1 MNLTEKYTGCQFRR
15 YSTKPR
21 GEAMVC
27 DTDITRYIARD
38 GGAFGQAVPVP
49 FTFSLDING
58 AEYCFCKKH
67 YNQVKKSE
75 TGYPRFGLIND
86 GILPERFA
94 DKPDDTGALCGW
106 TKNLDGTPIEKK
118 KGGRGPNKK
127 KVKKTL
133 VPLDDKDKQI
143 ADLHLEVD
151 ELKAMLNDLQAENTL
166 LKQGLK
172 GGVVDEVLEQLE
184 EDGEMECLDT
194 AQVSVSDRVDAIEGQ
209 EPEPESESESEDGEL
224 ECPDTSY
231 LAYGWTRPEEP
242 EYPNDLAS
250 RLCTEAEAVSKEI
263 CLEIVEGMLEGLEV
277 KEPPFQSAK
286 EWKEYFQ
293 ANNMEIPKIVR
304 GGVKGWEALWIKQNE

>member
-15 YSTKPR
+15 FSTKPR
-21 GEAMVC
+21 GEAIVC
-27 DTDITRYIARD
+27 DTDITRYVTRD
-38 GGAFGQAVPVP
+38 GAP
-49 FTFSLDING
+49 FSFSLDING

-106 TKNLDGTPIEKK
+106 CKNLDGTPIEKK

-151 ELKAMLNDLQAENTL
+151 ELKAMLNDLRAENTL

-172 GGVVDEVLEQLE
+172 DEVVDEVLEQLE
-184 EDGEMECLDT
+184 EDGELECLDT
-194 AQVSVSDRVDAIEGQ
+194 SLPFPNPSFTVSDRVDAIEGQ
-209 EPEPESESESEDGEL
+209 EPESESEAVSAEILGDVV
-224 ECPDTSY
+224 
-231 LAYGWTRPEEP
+231 EEM
-242 EYPNDLAS
+242 L
-250 RLCTEAEAVSKEI
+250 EAVEFK
-263 CLEIVEGMLEGLEV
+263 G
-277 KEPPFQSAK
+277 PPFQTAK
-286 EWKEYFQ
+286 EWKGYFR

-304 GGVKGWEALWIKQNE
+304 GGVRGWKALWIKQNE